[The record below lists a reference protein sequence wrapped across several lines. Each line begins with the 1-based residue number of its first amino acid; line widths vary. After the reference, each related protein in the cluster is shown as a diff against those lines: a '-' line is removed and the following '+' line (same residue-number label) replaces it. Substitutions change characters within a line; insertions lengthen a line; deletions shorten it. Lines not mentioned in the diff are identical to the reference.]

1 MIESQ
6 TKFLKMSF
14 FEEELI
20 KEIRIRPFIKLC
32 LFMIKFLGRSSFA
45 KRKVNENRKCK
56 KKLN

>member
-1 MIESQ
+1 
-6 TKFLKMSF
+6 MSF
-14 FEEELI
+14 FKEELI
-20 KEIRIRPFIKLC
+20 KEIRIGPFIKLC